1 MDQIQSCI
9 ETAETIFKWLGL
21 KTSKDE
27 QVWELVIVHHFVTF
41 KWRNL
46 YFILVISSPKS
57 IKPSIKRGKAIAL

>member
-27 QVWELVIVHHFVTF
+27 QAWELAIVRHFVTF
-41 KWRNL
+41 KWKKFVL
-46 YFILVISSPKS
+46 Y
-57 IKPSIKRGKAIAL
+57 PSHQ